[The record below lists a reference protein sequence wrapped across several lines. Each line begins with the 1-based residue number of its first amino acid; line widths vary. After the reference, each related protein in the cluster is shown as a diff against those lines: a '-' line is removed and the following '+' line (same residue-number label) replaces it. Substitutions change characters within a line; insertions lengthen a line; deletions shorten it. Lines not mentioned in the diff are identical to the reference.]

1 MTRSVHAL
9 IALLV
14 GAVGV
19 AACSSST
26 KSTSTPTSPATTPSV
41 RTMTLKAVEHDISIK
56 QSGNTVTIVNDLLSN
71 GKKIGEGQVE
81 CFLSG
86 RGRVAMCLGAA
97 VLPNGQILSQASLS
111 VPPPVGKSV
120 DAIVGGTG
128 AYAAAR
134 GTINLQRATLT
145 GDTDL
150 TFHIVMDS

>member
-1 MTRSVHAL
+1 MTRSLRVL
-9 IALLV
+9 VALLV
-14 GAVGV
+14 TAVGV

-26 KSTSTPTSPATTPSV
+26 KATSTPSSATSEPSV
-41 RTMTLKAVEHDISIK
+41 RTITLKAVEHDISIK
-56 QSGNTVTIVNDLLSN
+56 QSGNTVTIVNDLMSN
-71 GKKIGEGQVE
+71 GRKIGQGQVE

-111 VPPPVGKSV
+111 VPPPVGKSI

-128 AYAAAR
+128 TYATAR
-134 GTINLQRATLT
+134 GTIDLQRATLT

-150 TFHIVMDS
+150 TFHIVVDS